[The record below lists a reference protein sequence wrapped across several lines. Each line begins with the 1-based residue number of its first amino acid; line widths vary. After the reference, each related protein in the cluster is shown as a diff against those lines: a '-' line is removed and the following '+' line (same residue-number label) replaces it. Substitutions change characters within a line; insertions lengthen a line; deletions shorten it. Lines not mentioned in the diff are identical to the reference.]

1 VRIVTLSARAE
12 RTQIVER
19 IDPRAVPVFPAKFN
33 RVVSHCSDIAELCI
47 RDRYKLLR
55 SRVMALAE
63 STGTVAAQVPLSILS
78 DMAVVPGDAHFF
90 FCPDVIDLDRYGRS
104 HGRPQLETILI
115 DCELLLASEAMD
127 S

>member
-1 VRIVTLSARAE
+1 
-12 RTQIVER
+12 
-19 IDPRAVPVFPAKFN
+19 
-33 RVVSHCSDIAELCI
+33 
-47 RDRYKLLR
+47 
-55 SRVMALAE
+55 MALAE